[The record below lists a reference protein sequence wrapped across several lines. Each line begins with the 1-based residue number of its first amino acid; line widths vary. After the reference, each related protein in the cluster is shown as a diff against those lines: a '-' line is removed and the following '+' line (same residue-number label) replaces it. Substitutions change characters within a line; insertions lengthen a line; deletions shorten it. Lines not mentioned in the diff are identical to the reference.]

1 MPERKCILKVG
12 LVVWFGSN
20 QPSIEVRDLFIFIDH
35 SNDDHHRIGGKR
47 RQIKHHS
54 FGGNIDRPRVSH
66 LKYNCN
72 RCFAKHFVSALLALG
87 LLLVP
92 SLQETSPV
100 NFILAALSVLT
111 SSSGFAIYTA
121 GLELWSLLL
130 WSLTIVLSV
139 TAITIG
145 YKIGRLNSSGY
156 YIISW
161 VIFGLMLSGAILFI
175 IFSSIQFT
183 TTANIVLSVIL
194 GLEITV
200 ALYLNGEELKRCGEV
215 NTNAFLPFRLSLIT
229 WVLVFLQ
236 YMTMSQV
243 TASIIHYRN
252 TNRDGAKDLFDTS
265 SHA

>member
-1 MPERKCILKVG
+1 MPERKCILKYGISSFLLITVTMIITV
-12 LVVWFGSN
+12 LVASVDKLNTIPLEETSTAL
-20 QPSIEVRDLFIFIDH
+20 V
-35 SNDDHHRIGGKR
+35 
-47 RQIKHHS
+47 
-54 FGGNIDRPRVSH
+54 
-66 LKYNCN
+66 
-72 RCFAKHFVSALLALG
+72 FVSALLALG

-183 TTANIVLSVIL
+183 VSNIFNKQFCI
-194 GLEITV
+194 
-200 ALYLNGEELKRCGEV
+200 
-215 NTNAFLPFRLSLIT
+215 
-229 WVLVFLQ
+229 
-236 YMTMSQV
+236 
-243 TASIIHYRN
+243 
-252 TNRDGAKDLFDTS
+252 TS
-265 SHA
+265 SHFPIENNFEICFRKFVIFMLIKTNL

>member
-1 MPERKCILKVG
+1 MPERKCILKYGISSFLLITVTMIITV
-12 LVVWFGSN
+12 LVASVDKLNTIPLEETSTAL
-20 QPSIEVRDLFIFIDH
+20 V
-35 SNDDHHRIGGKR
+35 
-47 RQIKHHS
+47 
-54 FGGNIDRPRVSH
+54 
-66 LKYNCN
+66 
-72 RCFAKHFVSALLALG
+72 FVSALLALG